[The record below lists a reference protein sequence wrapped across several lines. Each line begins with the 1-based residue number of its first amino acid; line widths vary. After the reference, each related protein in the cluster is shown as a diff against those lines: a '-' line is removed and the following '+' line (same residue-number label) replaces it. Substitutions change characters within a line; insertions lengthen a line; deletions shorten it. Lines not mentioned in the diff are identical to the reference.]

1 MGFFFFFFCGSP
13 SKLIRQV
20 EESFEI
26 FGNIFSKYTNMG
38 TFLCG
43 CEQITLGARGQG
55 EVHLDGAG
63 FW

>member
-1 MGFFFFFFCGSP
+1 
-13 SKLIRQV
+13 
-20 EESFEI
+20 
-26 FGNIFSKYTNMG
+26 MG

-55 EVHLDGAG
+55 EVHLDDAG